1 MAMVIKNNM
10 SAKNTLNQLNKNNKA
25 LEKSLAKVSSG
36 MRINNAGDDSSGYA
50 ISERMR
56 GQILSLGQDDR
67 NTQNGN
73 SMLKVAEGAVQSDIE
88 ILRTLKEKVINAAND
103 TNTDE
108 DRMIIQR
115 EFDQMINQ
123 IDDNANV
130 TYNGMTLMDGSRNHS
145 VLNPGTYTC
154 LTNTDLYHDT
164 QPLTRLTDLRDHTGN
179 NIGILP
185 SDTVTISYV
194 KQGKSY
200 IQSFPAAQKV
210 PGFDI
215 HGNPVIYTVVES
227 LQSMFDKLGTTNI
240 AMVKPCTPYI
250 GTDAHGN
257 NVYTPDY
264 STAVTFRAVEPGTEG
279 QIAGLTISITDRYGN
294 QRRTANTVL
303 DNFTETIR
311 AENPSP
317 DNSIVLQTGTRANQ
331 AVKIGLSDMRCT
343 SLGLKATDGTTLDIS
358 TQAHA
363 NAAINVLE
371 TALLKAT
378 NQATTIG
385 AVEKRLGMTSGN
397 IITQQENT
405 QNSES
410 TIRDADMAAEMAEY
424 TKNNVLQQASQSM
437 LAQANQ
443 NSSAVLSLLQ

>member
-115 EFDQMINQ
+115 EFDQMVEQ

-130 TYNGMTLMDGSRNHS
+130 TYNGMKLLDGTNNHF
-145 VLNPGTYTC
+145 VKNPGTHTS
-154 LTNTDLYHDT
+154 LVNQSFWEGTDENTPFT
-164 QPLTRLTDLRDHTGN
+164 ELRDKTGN
-179 NIGILP
+179 KLDIAP
-185 SDTVTISYV
+185 TDTVTISYV
-194 KQGKSY
+194 KQGVTY
-200 IQSFPAAQKV
+200 TQPFPVQKESPIPFFPPIDLTFKRLAQGILRPEFQLKM
-210 PGFDI
+210 
-215 HGNPVIYTVVES
+215 PVTDE
-227 LQSMFDKLGTTNI
+227 
-240 AMVKPCTPYI
+240 I
-250 GTDAHGN
+250 GTDASGN
-257 NVYTPDY
+257 KVYTADHKP
-264 STAVTFRAVEPGTEG
+264 AMTFVATDPGLDG
-279 QIAGLTISITDRYGN
+279 QISGVTICVTDRYGKVK
-294 QRRTANTVL
+294 QSVNTVL
-303 DNFTETIR
+303 NNFTEQIR
-311 AENPSP
+311 AEDPSP
-317 DNSIVLQTGTRANQ
+317 DNSIVLQTGTKSNQ
-331 AVKIGLSDMRCT
+331 AVKIGLSDLRCT
-343 SLGLKATDGTTLDIS
+343 SLGLKSSLGMTLRIS
-358 TQAHA
+358 SQTFA
-363 NAAINVLE
+363 NAAINVIE
-371 TALLKAT
+371 TALQKVTDEAT
-378 NQATTIG
+378 HIG
-385 AVEKRLGMTSGN
+385 AVESRLGMTSNN